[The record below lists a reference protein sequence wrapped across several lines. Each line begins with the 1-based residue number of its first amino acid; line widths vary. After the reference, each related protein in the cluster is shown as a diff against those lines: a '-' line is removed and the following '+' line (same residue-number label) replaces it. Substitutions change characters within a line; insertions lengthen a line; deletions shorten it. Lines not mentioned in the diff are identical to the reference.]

1 MGIIVHKEDERD
13 SGLNARITADL
24 RTRAQQTTDISDPD
38 LSDAE
43 YAKELKK
50 TGRFAWVWF
59 VLIILALASL
69 ALIYLI

>member
-1 MGIIVHKEDERD
+1 MGIIVHQEDDRD

-24 RTRAQQTTDISDPD
+24 RTRAQTTTDISDPD
-38 LSDAE
+38 LSDAD

-50 TGRFAWVWF
+50 TGRFAWIWV

-69 ALIYLI
+69 AFIYLI